1 MIEIDWSKLKQK
13 HPVAEYIHL
22 SEPAAIDNHDY
33 ITIIQHPGGGELSF
47 SSSTCIAY
55 GRYSKLVT
63 LLCIRRNAALV

>member
-55 GRYSKLVT
+55 GR
-63 LLCIRRNAALV
+63 